1 MKIEEPDP
9 VLDRRRF
16 LLGLAIAAGSLA
28 PFAGAWAEKG
38 APRLSLRAAGY
49 HFPRFE
55 ALFNGSV
62 SVEGCDTQ
70 FEKAGIGDINT
81 NIFSGAQTWDFA
93 EVGLHPYMLAWANEG
108 FRDYTL
114 LPIFPLRIFR
124 HKSIFIRT
132 DRGIHKPS
140 DLRGKTIGTPGYSS
154 TSLTWIRGL
163 LKDEYG
169 VSPNDVR
176 WMISRKDSSAG
187 EAGKVSA
194 QENQVPEGI
203 EAELGPAGLDE
214 SELLL
219 RGDVDALFHAA
230 TPKAFVEGEP
240 GIGRLFPDSR
250 QAEQAYYR
258 KTGIFPIMHTV
269 AVRRSL
275 LEQHPGLVK
284 AIFDAYS
291 QAKSIAYQNMARI
304 GWASDMLP
312 WYGQELEHTRSV
324 MGANF
329 YSYGLDDANRKV
341 LETLFR
347 YSHEQ
352 GLASH
357 RLKVEDVFHP
367 ASLELR
373 EA

>member
-1 MKIEEPDP
+1 
-9 VLDRRRF
+9 
-16 LLGLAIAAGSLA
+16 
-28 PFAGAWAEKG
+28 
-38 APRLSLRAAGY
+38 
-49 HFPRFE
+49 
-55 ALFNGSV
+55 
-62 SVEGCDTQ
+62 
-70 FEKAGIGDINT
+70 
-81 NIFSGAQTWDFA
+81 
-93 EVGLHPYMLAWANEG
+93 MLAWANEE

-132 DRGIHKPS
+132 DRGIRKPS

-163 LKDEYG
+163 LQDEYG
-169 VSPNDVR
+169 VSPDEVQ

-187 EAGKVSA
+187 EAGKISA

-203 EAELGPAGLDE
+203 EVKLGPVGVDE
-214 SELLL
+214 SDLLL

-230 TPKAFVEGEP
+230 TPKAFVDGEP
-240 GIGRLFPDSR
+240 GIARLFPDSR

-275 LEQHPGLVK
+275 LEQHPQLAK
-284 AIFDAYS
+284 AFFDAYS
-291 QAKSIAYQNMARI
+291 QAKSMAYQNMARI
-304 GWASDMLP
+304 GWAADMLP
-312 WYGQELEHTRSV
+312 WYGQELEQTRAV
-324 MGANF
+324 MGAHF
-329 YSYGLDDANRKV
+329 YSYGMNDANRKV

-352 GLASH
+352 GLASR
-357 RLKVEDVFHP
+357 RLKVEEVFHP
-367 ASLELR
+367 ASLEFR